1 MAKRKRRK
9 DRKNNTLRT
18 IPKSASPVRFLIFLT
33 IGVILFFLFFFFVI
47 VRSGNLTL

>member
-9 DRKNNTLRT
+9 GKTNTLRT

-33 IGVILFFLFFFFVI
+33 LGVILFFLFFLFVI
-47 VRSGNLTL
+47 VRSGNLNL